1 MAKEPP
7 GTILVVDDTPT
18 KRYILG
24 SWLRRAGHQVVEASG
39 GEEALTLVREILP
52 DVVVLDVRLPDI
64 DGYEVCERIKSD
76 PETAALPVL
85 QISAHAIGVAERTL
99 GLDRGADA
107 YMAEPIEPEEFIA
120 TVHAALRYSRAR
132 TRAERIAHRLRRL
145 TQITLEINA
154 TRTFGELMS
163 VAVEGTAAVLERRS
177 GGLAVALDG
186 VVRRYTALE
195 PGRPAARLA
204 APADILD
211 KVSLMTLGESAG
223 TAELSLTKERWREI
237 LPESDTRGDITGV
250 LSRTKTGHDPVFLG
264 VEGTRPLDS
273 DELDIL
279 KQLGQAIALAVD
291 ALRAYAEEHL
301 IALTL
306 QRSFLPA
313 KVPQVPGLELAV
325 RYQPA
330 VDNVEVGGDFYEV
343 TPLGDRLLVGIG
355 DVQGHSLHAA
365 TVMAELRHG
374 LRALAVEGCDLGAI
388 LGRLNDML
396 RLHHPSMTATVC
408 LMLIDPKDGSVEM
421 SNAGHIP
428 PVIIGDGQ
436 AHYHGWGNLLIGAA
450 PEEYRVDRFSLPDKG
465 ALLLFT
471 DGLIE
476 DRDVPLDKS
485 MEVVRQLSMAF
496 DRDPEL
502 FCDRLIDHF
511 GAREDDVA
519 VVALRRTS

>member
-1 MAKEPP
+1 MTTEPP

-39 GEEALTLVREILP
+39 GQEALTLVRELLP

-64 DGYEVCERIKSD
+64 DGYEVCERIKAD

-85 QISAHAIGVAERTL
+85 QISAHAIGVADRTH

-145 TQITLEINA
+145 TQITLDINSA
-154 TRTFGELMS
+154 TTFGELMR
-163 VAVEGTAAVLERRS
+163 VAVEGTATVLGRRS
-177 GGLAVALDG
+177 GALAVALDG
-186 VVRRYTALE
+186 VVRRYTAME
-195 PGRPAARLA
+195 PAHPAVRLG
-204 APADILD
+204 APADILS
-211 KVSLMTLGESAG
+211 KVSRLTLGDSAG
-223 TAELSLTKERWREI
+223 TAELSMTKEQWREI
-237 LPESDTRGDITGV
+237 LPDSDTRAGTVGV
-250 LSRTKTGHDPVFLG
+250 LSRTKVGRQPVYLA
-264 VEGTRPLDS
+264 VEGMLPLDP

-279 KQLGQAIALAVD
+279 KQLGQAVALAVD

-313 KVPQVPGLELAV
+313 HVPQVPGLELAV

-343 TPLGDRLLVGIG
+343 SPLGDRLLVAIG
-355 DVQGHSLHAA
+355 DVQGHSLYAA

-374 LRALAVEGCDLGAI
+374 LRALAVEGCHLGKI

-396 RLHHPSMTATVC
+396 RLYHPSMTATVC
-408 LMLIDPKDGSVEM
+408 LMLIDPVDGSVEM
-421 SNAGHIP
+421 ANAGHIP

-436 AHYHGWGNLLIGAA
+436 ARYHGWGNLLIGAA
-450 PEEYRVDRFSLPDKG
+450 PEAYRVDRFTLPDKG
-465 ALLLFT
+465 AILLFT

-476 DRDVPLDKS
+476 DRDVPLDQS
-485 MEVVRQLSMAF
+485 MEVVRQLAMAF
-496 DRDPEL
+496 DKDPEL

-519 VVALRRTS
+519 VVALRRTH